1 MTEIIPAFDKPSSWF
16 GFFGPPALPPPIV
29 IRLNAEMMK
38 ALSEPDVVQNFDA
51 NGYAVI
57 GGTPQQFADLLK
69 DGIERYGAIIKAA
82 GIQPE

>member
-1 MTEIIPAFDKPSSWF
+1 MPKMA
-16 GFFGPPALPPPIV
+16 
-29 IRLNAEMMK
+29 K
-38 ALSEPDVVQNFDA
+38 ALGEPAIAQKFAA

-57 GGTPQQFADLLK
+57 GGTPQQVADLIK

>member
-1 MTEIIPAFDKPSSWF
+1 MT
-16 GFFGPPALPPPIV
+16 
-29 IRLNAEMMK
+29 RLNGEIGK
-38 ALSEPDVVQNFDA
+38 ALAEPELAKNFEA
-51 NGYAVI
+51 NGYAPI

>member
-1 MTEIIPAFDKPSSWF
+1 
-16 GFFGPPALPPPIV
+16 
-29 IRLNAEMMK
+29 MMK
-38 ALSEPDVVQNFDA
+38 ALGDPEITQRFAA

-57 GGTPQQFADLLK
+57 GGTPQQFADLIK